1 MSNWTFEVKKALTVL
16 WLRGDTCSMIALEL
30 NRAFGVRLSRNAV
43 IGKVT
48 RMGLPSRKVPVRAV
62 TAHSIAARIRA
73 ERAKATPK
81 PARIIP
87 PPPLPKGA
95 KRIPTPEEGLM
106 TYAEHRDFR
115 DCAMFCEGE
124 DRLQGRVC
132 GKPCAIGLTYCPSC
146 LELVYQPAPKP
157 KAKSAA

>member
-1 MSNWTFEVKKALTVL
+1 MSNWTPDLKKALTVL
-16 WLRGDTCSMIALEL
+16 WLRGDSCSMIALEL

-48 RMGLPSRKVPVRAV
+48 RMGLPSRKVPVRAE
-62 TAHSIAARIRA
+62 TARSIAARIR
-73 ERAKATPK
+73 
-81 PARIIP
+81 
-87 PPPLPKGA
+87 A

-124 DRLQGRVC
+124 SGSKGFVC
-132 GKPCAIGLTYCPSC
+132 GEVPVSGSVYCARCIGI
-146 LELVYQPAPKP
+146 VYDLAALKR
-157 KAKSAA
+157 SAA